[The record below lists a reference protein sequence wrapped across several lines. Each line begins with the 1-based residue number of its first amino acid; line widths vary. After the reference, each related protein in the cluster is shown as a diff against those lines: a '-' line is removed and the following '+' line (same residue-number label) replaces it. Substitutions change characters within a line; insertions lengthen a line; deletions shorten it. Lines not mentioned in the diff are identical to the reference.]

1 MKTFIFTTIFLLSN
15 FISIAQN
22 KMPNYYQVLKEFF
35 TTYNI
40 EDEYSN
46 HPNFAK
52 KKEGWY
58 IQQIDKTNGNK
69 LLSEELFWSISTGKY
84 LNLSKNYQVFENDKS
99 YEIKIQL
106 GIQLEEIIK
115 SLSNNPNENSFLNA
129 LKKTKIE
136 ANNNNIDF
144 TSNFITTLLK
154 QNRNLKLS
162 YYFADQNNGIS
173 LDDNDEVVTKKIKSA
188 IQSEIRSNYSI
199 LLKRIQNYGGSV
211 DDIDVD
217 EAKGLFKLTFNGV
230 KNPSRIRKLMQSLAN
245 LQFWELYQINEL
257 ANALVIADKNLQN
270 YLNGIKG
277 DNAALLA
284 DTVLAKKNM
293 NPFFNI
299 LNPMDV
305 QTDSNGNEFYA
316 SAIGNVTLQD
326 TAAFFSYINT
336 DVVRN
341 ALPQNIK
348 FLLGNEE
355 KTEIGNLHFFP
366 VYAIKTISGSYKAPL
381 EGNVINGANQDY
393 DGMGNPTIKMKMT
406 NSASKI
412 WESMT
417 AKNVNRPIAI
427 VLDDIVYS
435 APKVNAAI
443 EDGNSEIS
451 GNFTIEEAQDLAN
464 ILKSGK
470 IQTPLKIISEELI
483 EEPIEK
489 QLNDHSNLNDF
500 ESKIAPYL
508 YEYDWYDY
516 DRVRYFGYERAAL
529 DMVNDFKNNTELSD
543 FDLDGLARSYDRI
556 GRGFLWENLANDGE
570 SDSLYWPLK
579 RTELPSKQKINKAV
593 ENFNLSNQYF
603 EALNN
608 QNPNYATKIGNS
620 NLKLFH
626 SYMNAYL
633 TLDYYMDK
641 SLKYTFLNKI
651 NLDQRYINQAKNY
664 LNSCDSNA
672 ILFSYGDNDTYQLR
686 YVQEKY
692 GYRKDVAVINLTLL
706 GLPAYCNMLKN
717 KSIVKFK
724 IPEPFLSKKIS
735 DLSYFEPSEN
745 QSIRKSK
752 ITLRQTIDDIIN
764 LKNTINLGE
773 DNYPAFSSNS
783 VLISTPYA
791 KNKSIPITL
800 KNYLVLNDLVML
812 DIIDCNIK
820 QKPIYFTSNYDNFF
834 DKYMTPSGIVFKVNI
849 NKDTNEVYNIKIV
862 KDLEKFVTQ
871 KFIPITSDYSSEK
884 TFVSFDGDY
893 TIAYLYKY
901 IIEYYLSVKDKTNAV
916 KWTNDLKKNIEG
928 FSINQSNSFICLLDL
943 LLQTDNQEMALKL
956 IESYAAW
963 VTNAYKSPNSLYGY
977 YSSYRYNETIENLKN
992 TLNYFEL
999 KSDFIEGLID
1009 KIDANKQ

>member
-15 FISIAQN
+15 FISVAQN

-40 EDEYSN
+40 VDDYTN
-46 HPNFAK
+46 HSNFAK

-69 LLSEELFWSISTGKY
+69 LLSEELFWSLSSGKY
-84 LNLSKNYQVFENDKS
+84 LNLSKNYQIFEIDTS
-99 YEIKIQL
+99 FRMKIEMS
-106 GIQLEEIIK
+106 INLEEIIK
-115 SLSNNPNENSFLNA
+115 SKCNNPNEKNIVNA
-129 LKKTKIE
+129 LKKTNFNSIDIKD
-136 ANNNNIDF
+136 NII
-144 TSNFITTLLK
+144 SNFITTLLK

-162 YYFADQNNGIS
+162 YYFTDQNNGIN
-173 LDDNDEVVTKKIKSA
+173 LDDNDEVVAKKIKSA
-188 IQSEIRSNYSI
+188 ILNEIRINYSV

-211 DDIDVD
+211 EDIDVD
-217 EAKGLFKLTFNGV
+217 EAKGLYNLTFNGV
-230 KNPSRIRKLMQSLAN
+230 KNPSRINKLFKSSAN
-245 LQFWELYQINEL
+245 LQFWELYQIDEI
-257 ANALVIADKNLQN
+257 ANDLGITDKKLQN
-270 YLNGIKG
+270 YLNGIS
-277 DNAALLA
+277 DENIALLT
-284 DTVLAKKNM
+284 DTVLDNKNKF
-293 NPFFNI
+293 PLFNI
-299 LNPMDV
+299 INPIDV
-305 QTDSNGNEFYA
+305 QTDNSGEKFYV
-316 SAIGNVTLQD
+316 SAIGNVALSD
-326 TAAFFSYINT
+326 TATFYKYINY
-336 DVVRN
+336 DVVKK
-341 ALPQNIK
+341 ALPANLK
-348 FLLGNEE
+348 FLLGCEE
-355 KTEIGNLHFFP
+355 IIKKGNLHYFP
-366 VYAIKTISGSYKAPL
+366 IYAVKKTSRSEKAPL
-381 EGNVINGANQDY
+381 EGDVINSANQDY
-393 DGMGNPTIKMKMT
+393 DEMGNPTIKMKMT

-417 AKNVNRPIAI
+417 AKNLGRPIAI

-435 APKVNAAI
+435 APNVNGAI
-443 EDGNSEIS
+443 EGGNSEIS

-483 EEPIEK
+483 VEPVEK
-489 QLNDHSNLNDF
+489 QLNDRSNLNDF

-508 YEYDWYDY
+508 YDYDWYNY
-516 DRVRYFGYERAAL
+516 DRVRYFGYEGAAF

-543 FDLDGLARSYDRI
+543 FDLDGLARSYEYI
-556 GRGFLWENLANDGE
+556 GLGFLWENLANDKQ
-570 SDSLYWPLK
+570 SDSLYQPLK

-608 QNPNYATKIGNS
+608 QNPNYATMIGNS

-626 SYMNAYL
+626 SYIRSYM

-641 SLKYTFLNKI
+641 SLKYTYLNKI

-672 ILFSYGDNDTYQLR
+672 ILFSYGDNDTYQLW

-692 GYRKDVAVINLTLL
+692 GYRKDVAVINLSLL

-717 KSIVKFK
+717 KNIVKFK
-724 IPEPFLSKKIS
+724 IPESFLSKKIS

-764 LKNTINLGE
+764 LKNTINFGE

-800 KNYLVLNDLVML
+800 KKYLYLNDLVML

-834 DKYMTPSGIVFKVNI
+834 DKYMTPSGIAFKVNI

-871 KFIPITSDYSSEK
+871 KFIPITSDYTSKK
-884 TFVSFDGDY
+884 TFVSIDGDY

-928 FSINQSNSFICLLDL
+928 YSINQSNSFICLLDL
-943 LLQTDNQEMALKL
+943 LIQTDYQEMALKL
-956 IESYAAW
+956 IESYATW
-963 VTNAYKSPNSLYGY
+963 VTNAYKSPNCLYGY
-977 YSSYRYNETIENLKN
+977 YSSYRYNEIIENLKN
-992 TLNYFEL
+992 TLNHFEL
-999 KSDFIEGLID
+999 KSDFIEGLIE
-1009 KIDANKQ
+1009 KIEAKKQ